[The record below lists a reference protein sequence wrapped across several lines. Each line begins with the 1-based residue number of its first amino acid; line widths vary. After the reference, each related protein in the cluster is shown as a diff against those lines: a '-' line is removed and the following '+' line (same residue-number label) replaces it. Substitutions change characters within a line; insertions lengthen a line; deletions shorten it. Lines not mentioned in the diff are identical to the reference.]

1 MSFQLT
7 TYLAEK
13 KEIVDN
19 EITRFVN
26 SLNSDFAELKESIL
40 YSLNAGGKR
49 LRPILCMA
57 SCEAVGADSA
67 RAIPVACAIEMIHT
81 YSLIHDDLP
90 CMDDDS
96 LRRGKPT
103 NHNVFGEATAI
114 LAGDALVTDA
124 FYLISKSI
132 IESGIPSLV
141 GLEIIE
147 DISRASGSMG
157 MIGGQALD
165 LSLEGIEEILIDKV
179 EEMHCLKT
187 GALISC
193 SVTTGARI
201 GGAGKEDLESFRYF
215 GNYLGLAYQI
225 IDDLLDIEGGDE
237 IGKDIGADI
246 KKKKVTYPSIVG
258 IEAAKKKAEQ
268 LINMAFAEIERFG
281 EDSLPLRLIT
291 KYLGDRKN

>member
-7 TYLAEK
+7 TYLEEK
-13 KEIVDN
+13 KDIIDSEIS
-19 EITRFVN
+19 RFVN
-26 SLNSDFAELKESIL
+26 SLNSDFAKLKESIL
-40 YSLNAGGKR
+40 YSLNSGGKR

-57 SCEAVGADSA
+57 SCEAVDADSA

-114 LAGDALVTDA
+114 LAGDALLSDA

-132 IESGIPSLV
+132 IQSGIPPLV
-141 GLEIIE
+141 GIGIIE

-165 LSLEGIEEILIDKV
+165 LSLEGIEEVLIEKV
-179 EEMHCLKT
+179 AEMHSLKT

-201 GGAGKEDLESFRYF
+201 GGAGKEDIESFRNF

-237 IGKDIGADI
+237 LGKNIGADI

-268 LINMAFAEIERFG
+268 LTDMAFAEIERFG
-281 EDSLPLRLIT
+281 DGALPLRLIT
-291 KYLGDRKN
+291 KYLGERKN